1 VFVRGRGLESEFNGR
16 LEIAGTA
23 AVPVISGDV
32 SVVRGQFD
40 FAGRRFVL
48 ERGTIDLL
56 PAAQDDLEIGL
67 DILAVADVGDIQAQI
82 ALSGPVRRPDIT
94 LSSSPPLPRD
104 EILSR
109 ILFGSSVARLNA
121 VQAARLAQTALEL
134 TGTVSSVGMV
144 DDLRQSLGLDTLE
157 VDAGDV
163 AGASVR
169 AGRYL
174 SEDLFVGVSQGFG
187 AESTALLLEYRVLPN
202 LKIESRLG
210 AASAGDI
217 GLIYEKRY

>member
-1 VFVRGRGLESEFNGR
+1 M
-16 LEIAGTA
+16 
-23 AVPVISGDV
+23 
-32 SVVRGQFD
+32 
-40 FAGRRFVL
+40 
-48 ERGTIDLL
+48 
-56 PAAQDDLEIGL
+56 EIGL
-67 DILAVADVGDIQAQI
+67 DILAVADIGDIQAQV
-82 ALSGPVRRPDIT
+82 ALSGPVNRPDIT

-109 ILFGSSVARLNA
+109 ILFGSSVTGLNA

-144 DDLRQSLGLDTLE
+144 DDLRQTLGLDTLE
-157 VDAGDV
+157 VDGGDV
-163 AGASVR
+163 NGASVR